1 MKRVYI
7 APTLERIEFIN
18 TDSVNLTLNQS
29 AVFNGSISSGIGENS
44 AYRVFGVG
52 KEIDF

>member
-29 AVFNGSISSGIGENS
+29 AVFNGNISSGIGENS
-44 AYRVFGVG
+44 AYKVFGIG